1 MNQQIEQYAKKILDG
16 QLLERDQIDELS
28 RLSTDHID
36 DMLYWAN
43 EIRKAGFGN
52 KVKMCS
58 IIPGRMGGCSEDCAF
73 CAQSLHYDTAV
84 DKTPQVLSDGQIMD
98 AAAEAKSKGV
108 PNFGIVY
115 SGKKVTQAELD
126 RLIALTKRIKTELGM
141 GVCMSLGIVSEENMK
156 RLADAGVVRFNHN
169 LETSKRHFAEVVTT
183 HKYEDRVKTI

>member
-73 CAQSLHYDTAV
+73 CCIMTPPWTRHRRYSAMARSW
-84 DKTPQVLSDGQIMD
+84 TPQPRLKARVSPISALSI
-98 AAAEAKSKGV
+98 AA
-108 PNFGIVY
+108 
-115 SGKKVTQAELD
+115 KK
-126 RLIALTKRIKTELGM
+126 
-141 GVCMSLGIVSEENMK
+141 
-156 RLADAGVVRFNHN
+156 
-169 LETSKRHFAEVVTT
+169 
-183 HKYEDRVKTI
+183 